1 MHTRTLPRLCL
12 TQAARDAAILR
23 LGQFAAAPET
33 PAEPATFDAAAL
45 DDGALYAEYGRIK
58 TRGAELSAQ
67 QDLSA
72 EEIAEFTVLGDRVDA
87 VRAEIE
93 TREAAASELTARRS
107 AFAALPDLTRPA
119 APAPAVP
126 ETPAAPQPV
135 APAAT
140 VVPSVA
146 ELGAQPPEPPVV
158 LGREREF
165 SIVLNADAAALI
177 GKKYSDDISVEDV
190 SAAVAKSF
198 AQYGHAGG
206 GQSSKRSIA
215 QFSRSRGDEFQLKN
229 DQEAD
234 HAAIERVRR
243 EARLDGGSLIKAWG
257 SQITEEATSLTA
269 AAGWCAPSE
278 NLYDVCGLWSM
289 DGMLDIPTLT
299 ASRGGFNYASNQ
311 PTYADLQAST
321 SFTVLTEAQV
331 IADTAKNCAEIPC
344 PVFTDARLDVAVS
357 CITASF
363 MQVAGYPEWVNNWV
377 DGLLVNH
384 AHKLNGNII
393 ARMATKAGAAV
404 VIPAQGATP
413 APGSGPDSSATA
425 SLLAAVELAATDMR
439 YRERMPLSQTFEVV
453 LPAWSLAQIRADIS
467 RRNGWGDQAFRVTN
481 QMIVSWFT
489 DRNIRPQFV
498 YDWQDAYATT
508 PPTGLPGGTTALTA
522 LPVTANFLI
531 YPAGAVV
538 LARQDVVTLS
548 SVYDAANL
556 QQNLFTRLFAEEG
569 FQPIYP
575 CGQIRQYT
583 AQLCPSGATGA
594 QVWSSC
600 AVPAAAA

>member
-1 MHTRTLPRLCL
+1 MATEPT
-12 TQAARDAAILR
+12 T
-23 LGQFAAAPET
+23 PET
-33 PAEPATFDAAAL
+33 PEPFDATAL
-45 DDGALYAEYGRIK
+45 NDEALYAEYARVK
-58 TRGAELSAQ
+58 TRGAELSAK

-72 EEIAEFTVLGDRVDA
+72 EEIAEFTVLGDRVDL
-87 VRAEIE
+87 VRDEIS
-93 TREAAASELTARRS
+93 TRETAAAELAARRS
-107 AFAALPDLTRPA
+107 AFAALPDLTPPA
-119 APAPAVP
+119 APEPPAAV
-126 ETPAAPQPV
+126 ETPAAPEPA
-135 APAAT
+135 APA

-158 LGREREF
+158 LGRERPREF
-165 SIVLNADAAALI
+165 SIVLTSDGAASV
-177 GKKYSDDISVEDV
+177 GKRYGEEVTVADV

-198 AQYGHAGG
+198 SSYGRAGG
-206 GQSSKRSIA
+206 GQSSKRTLA
-215 QFSRSRGDEFQLKN
+215 QFTRNRGDELQLGRGEEDDYN
-229 DQEAD
+229 
-234 HAAIERVRR
+234 AIERARK
-243 EARLDGGSLIKAWG
+243 ESRLDGGSLLKAWG
-257 SQITEEATSLTA
+257 AQVTEDANSLTA

-278 NLYDVCGLWSM
+278 NLYDTCGLWSM
-289 DGMLDIPTLT
+289 DGMLDLPTLT

-331 IADTAKNCAEIPC
+331 IADTEKSCAEIPC
-344 PVFTDARLDVAVS
+344 PTFTDARLDVAVS

-363 MQVAGYPEWVNNWV
+363 MQMAGYPEWVNNYV
-377 DGLLVNH
+377 DGLLTNH

-393 ARMATKAGAAV
+393 ARIATKAGAAT

-425 SLLAAVELAATDMR
+425 SLLAALETAATDMR
-439 YRERMPLSQTFEVV
+439 YRERMPFSQTFEVI
-453 LPAWSLAQIRADIS
+453 LPQWSLAQIRADLS
-467 RRNGWGDQAFRVTN
+467 RRNAYPSDPFAITN
-481 QMIVSWFT
+481 QMIVGWFAT
-489 DRNIRPQFV
+489 RNIRPQFV
-498 YDWQDAYATT
+498 YDFQDAYATT
-508 PPTGLPGGTTALTA
+508 PPTGLPGGTAALTA
-522 LPVTANFLI
+522 LPVTVNFLI

-556 QQNLFTRLFAEEG
+556 QQNLFTRLFSEEG

-575 CGQIRQYT
+575 CGSIRQYT

>member
-1 MHTRTLPRLCL
+1 MADELNT
-12 TQAARDAAILR
+12 
-23 LGQFAAAPET
+23 PET
-33 PAEPATFDAAAL
+33 PEPFDATAL
-45 DDGALYAEYGRIK
+45 NDEALYAEYARIK
-58 TRGAELSAQ
+58 DRGAELSAK

-72 EEIAEFTVLGDRVDA
+72 EEIAEFTGLGDRVDL
-87 VRAEIE
+87 VRDEIS
-93 TREAAASELTARRS
+93 TRETAAAELAARRS
-107 AFAALPDLTRPA
+107 AFAALPDLTPPA
-119 APAPAVP
+119 APEPPAAV
-126 ETPAAPQPV
+126 ETPAAPEPA
-135 APAAT
+135 APA

-158 LGREREF
+158 LGRERAREF
-165 SIVLNADAAALI
+165 SIVLTSDGAASV
-177 GKKYSDDISVEDV
+177 GKRYGEEVTVADV

-198 AQYGHAGG
+198 SSYGRAGG
-206 GQSSKRSIA
+206 GQSSKRTLA
-215 QFSRSRGDEFQLKN
+215 QFTRNRGDEFQLGRGEE
-229 DQEAD
+229 DD
-234 HAAIERVRR
+234 YSAIERARK
-243 EARLDGGSLIKAWG
+243 ESRLDGGSLLKAWAG
-257 SQITEEATSLTA
+257 QVTEDANSLTA

-278 NLYDVCGLWSM
+278 NLYDTCGLWSM
-289 DGMLDIPTLT
+289 DGMLDLPTLT

-344 PVFTDARLDVAVS
+344 PTFTDARLDVAVS

-363 MQVAGYPEWVNNWV
+363 MQMAGYPEWVNNYV
-377 DGLLVNH
+377 DGLFTNH

-393 ARMATKAGAAV
+393 ARIATKAGAAT

-425 SLLAAVELAATDMR
+425 SLLAALELAATDMR
-439 YRERMPLSQTFEVV
+439 YRERMPFSQTFEVI
-453 LPAWSLAQIRADIS
+453 LPQWSLAQIRADLS
-467 RRNGWGDQAFRVTN
+467 RRNAYPNDPFAITN
-481 QMIVSWFT
+481 QMIVSWFAT
-489 DRNIRPQFV
+489 RNIRPQFV
-498 YDWQDAYATT
+498 YDFQDAYATT
-508 PPTGLPGGTTALTA
+508 PPTGLPGGAAALTA
-522 LPVTANFLI
+522 LPVTVNFLI

-556 QQNLFTRLFAEEG
+556 QQNLFTRLFSEEG

-575 CGQIRQYT
+575 CGSVRQYT